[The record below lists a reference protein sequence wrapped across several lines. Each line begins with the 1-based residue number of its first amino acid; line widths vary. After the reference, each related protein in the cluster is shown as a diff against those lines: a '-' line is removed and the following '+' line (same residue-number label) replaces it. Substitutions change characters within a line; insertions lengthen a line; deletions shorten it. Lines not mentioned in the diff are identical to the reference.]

1 MMDSTDIR
9 QFYAAC
15 DAAHREFYSTL
26 IHEWTQAGLPWT
38 WTDDGNIALCART
51 ALRDQRPVLFVL
63 ESGAGGRK
71 EAISLCLDAW
81 HEALG
86 HADADRFL
94 NALQNVD
101 GLQYTQRDGEIVLA
115 APGHASGPIQHEVRR
130 HIQTL
135 ALRLRD
141 LIGL

>member
-1 MMDSTDIR
+1 MDSSDIR

-15 DAAHREFYSTL
+15 DTAHREFYSTL
-26 IHEWTQAGLPWT
+26 MHEWVQAGLPWS
-38 WTDDGNIALCART
+38 WHERGVALCART

-71 EAISLCLDAW
+71 EVISLRLDVW

-86 HADADRFL
+86 DADADRFL
-94 NALQNVD
+94 NALQNMD
-101 GLQYTQRDGEIVLA
+101 GLQYAQRDGEIVLA
-115 APGHASGPIQHEVRR
+115 APGHASGPIQHELRR

>member
-1 MMDSTDIR
+1 MDAADIR

-15 DAAHREFYSTL
+15 DAAHRELFSTL
-26 IHEWTQAGLPWT
+26 IHEWEQAGLPWT
-38 WTDDGNIALCART
+38 WNDEGNVALCART
-51 ALRDQRPVLFVL
+51 VMRNSRPVLFVL
-63 ESGAGGRK
+63 ESGAGGRR
-71 EAISLCLDAW
+71 EAISLRLDVW

-94 NALQNVD
+94 NAMKGTD
-101 GLQYTQRDGEIVLA
+101 GLKYLERDGEIVMVE
-115 APGHASGPIQHEVRR
+115 PGHASGPVQHEVRR
-130 HIQTL
+130 RIQTL